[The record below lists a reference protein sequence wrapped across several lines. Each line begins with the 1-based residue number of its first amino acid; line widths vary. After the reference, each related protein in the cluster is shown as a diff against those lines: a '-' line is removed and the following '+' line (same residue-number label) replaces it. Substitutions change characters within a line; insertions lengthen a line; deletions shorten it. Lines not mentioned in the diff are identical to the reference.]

1 MRHNAYACK
10 RAGMLE
16 GLGYTAL
23 AAGLASWAELQ
34 GFFAEIFRE
43 EPVSRF
49 SGTWQP
55 GQSPG

>member
-23 AAGLASWAELQ
+23 AAGQASWAEPQ
-34 GFFAEIFRE
+34 GFFAKIFR
-43 EPVSRF
+43 
-49 SGTWQP
+49 
-55 GQSPG
+55 